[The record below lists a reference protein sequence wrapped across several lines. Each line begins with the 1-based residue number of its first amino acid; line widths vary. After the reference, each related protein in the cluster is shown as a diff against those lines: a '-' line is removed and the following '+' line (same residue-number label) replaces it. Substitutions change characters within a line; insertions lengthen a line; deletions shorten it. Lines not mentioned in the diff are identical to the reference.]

1 MIVIFTEYSYAFK
14 SRWPLRLQPPANWG
28 CFLQLILH
36 NCPEMSLGVK
46 LLPLVTD
53 WQEIHVF
60 FLPNRKSIPKRLLG
74 HSRKMNQDDV
84 YTVVKYVIAKEK
96 KPGESLSNIY
106 IFWCEFDESN
116 LSVLAKLVQLT
127 KWHP

>member
-1 MIVIFTEYSYAFK
+1 
-14 SRWPLRLQPPANWG
+14 
-28 CFLQLILH
+28 
-36 NCPEMSLGVK
+36 
-46 LLPLVTD
+46 
-53 WQEIHVF
+53 
-60 FLPNRKSIPKRLLG
+60 
-74 HSRKMNQDDV
+74 MNQDDV

-127 KWHP
+127 KA